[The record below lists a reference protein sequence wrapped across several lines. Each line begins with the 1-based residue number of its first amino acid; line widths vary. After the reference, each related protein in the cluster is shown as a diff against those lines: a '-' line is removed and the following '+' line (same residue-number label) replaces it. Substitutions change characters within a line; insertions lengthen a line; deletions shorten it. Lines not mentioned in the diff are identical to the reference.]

1 VRKLATRRER
11 VVLEL
16 DDRFTSGMAKA
27 AAAAAL
33 FDKQIS
39 KSGKSTDSFGRDVS
53 KAEGQTNRLSGT
65 LSRSTRDL
73 DSYSGRLGILASTIG
88 AIGPAAVP
96 ITAVAI
102 PAVTGLAQQLGLAA
116 LAGGTAVLAFQG
128 VGDALTAMN
137 KAHLEPTAA
146 NLEKAREAMERLSPA
161 AQGLVLKLESMRGE
175 LGKLKDAAGSGILP
189 GATAA
194 LDDLE
199 KRLPIVERI
208 LHQVSMA
215 VGDALRDGAASLA
228 GPEWD
233 KFFKFIA
240 TEARPEL
247 TKLAKS
253 VGNVAHGLAEM
264 WIAFGPL
271 NSDFSSWML
280 KASRDFNA
288 WATGLSKTE
297 GFQEF
302 VAYIHENGPKVGAAL
317 AAIANALLQIVE
329 AAAPMG
335 GPILDALTA
344 VANVIADIADSDLGT
359 PIFGMIAAF
368 SAASLAM
375 KAFGSISTGVMGSFV
390 KAQVGAGKAIR
401 ANVVGVET
409 LGVATE
415 AVAAKQAG
423 LAAKSAAG
431 IRTLAGGAG
440 RLGLAAAAF
449 SGLADNVGL
458 STAAMGGFV
467 AGPWGAGAG
476 LLYDVASSGNAAG
489 DALDRLRSAVD
500 SSNFSTIN
508 AGLAETTAEIDKQK
522 NSVSGYLK
530 LAIQGIHPH
539 GGMGGTSLFNFDDT
553 GLGRQIAERNA
564 LEQASGDLRLGIQ
577 TVGQFNGLGSS
588 GTASSLEDLQRVI
601 QKVKPAMDDLGISM
615 DDLAQGARDGSIVQM
630 GKDINAW
637 LANPLNRAKLSAD
650 QFKASIESVYATLSK
665 RASMRD
671 FEAAIDA
678 ATKSLK
684 DNGKT
689 LDIHTEKGRNNQAA
703 LDNIANTALKV
714 AEGLKGVNR
723 VKMLAQAR
731 DDFARTA
738 HSMGM
743 SWDAANALADKLIQ
757 LDKVRV
763 RPEIDVDTDSAM
775 ASLRGLQAQ
784 LSALHDKHI
793 AITVS
798 HGNSDTVGADPLL
811 ADGGFVRGPGGPR
824 DDKIPARLSNGEFVV
839 NANATARN
847 LPLLHSINA
856 QRFAD
861 GGLATYTSRRD
872 RSYGERA
879 GGQSSS
885 RIAVDLGDVRI
896 TGILQSNIGP
906 VQVEG
911 WATAAAR
918 SVVSDSADLA
928 GTHAR
933 MYTGGGERG

>member
-1 VRKLATRRER
+1 VSTVATRRER

-16 DDRFTSGMAKA
+16 EDRFTPGMVKA

-33 FDKQIS
+33 FDKQID
-39 KSGKSTDSFGRDVS
+39 KSGKRTDAFGRELTG
-53 KAEGQTNRLSGT
+53 AERETTRLSGT
-65 LSRSTRDL
+65 LSRSTREL
-73 DSYSGRLGILASTIG
+73 DSYSGRLGLLASTLG

-96 ITAVAI
+96 IAAVAI
-102 PAVTGLAQQLGLAA
+102 PAVTGLAQQFGFAA

-146 NLEKAREAMERLSPA
+146 NLEKARQAMEQLSPA
-161 AQGLVLKLESMRGE
+161 AQDLVKKLASMRGE

-240 TEARPEL
+240 VEARPEL

-264 WIAFGPL
+264 WVAFGPL

-280 KASRDFNA
+280 KASRDFNS

-302 VAYIHENGPKVGAAL
+302 VAYIRENGPKVGEAL
-317 AAIANALLQIVE
+317 AAISNALLQIVE

-359 PIFGMIAAF
+359 PIFGMVAAF
-368 SAASLAM
+368 SALSLAT
-375 KAFGSISTGVMGSFV
+375 KAWEAISKGALGTFISGQAKAGAAIKANTSALASQGS
-390 KAQVGAGKAIR
+390 A
-401 ANVVGVET
+401 
-409 LGVATE
+409 
-415 AVAAKQAG
+415 
-423 LAAKSAAG
+423 
-431 IRTLAGGAG
+431 IRTLAGGATRVG
-440 RLGLAAAAF
+440 FAAAAF

-476 LLYDVASSGNAAG
+476 LLYDVATSGNDAA
-489 DALDRLRSAVD
+489 DALDRLGDAVHAG
-500 SSNFSTIN
+500 NFSAIN
-508 AGLAETTAEIDKQK
+508 AQLASTTAEIEKQK
-522 NSVSGYLK
+522 NSVGGYLK
-530 LAIQGIHPH
+530 LAIQGIDIHSRS
-539 GGMGGTSLFNFDDT
+539 GWNFDST
-553 GLGRQIAERNA
+553 GLGHQIEQRNA
-564 LEQASGDLRLGIQ
+564 LEQASGDLQLGIQ
-577 TVGQFNGLGSS
+577 TVGQFNGIGSS
-588 GTASSLEDLQRVI
+588 GAATGLEDLNRVI
-601 QKVKPAMDDLGISM
+601 TKVKPAMDDLGISM
-615 DDLAQGARDGSIVQM
+615 DDLAQGARDGSIIQM
-630 GKDINAW
+630 GKDIDTW
-637 LANPLNRAKLSAD
+637 LKDPLNRAKLSAD
-650 QFKASIESVYATLSK
+650 QFKVSIESVYAVLSK

-678 ATKSLK
+678 ASQSLK

-714 AEGLKGVNR
+714 AESLTGMNR
-723 VKMLAQAR
+723 VRMLEQAR

-743 SWDAANALADKLIQ
+743 TWDKANALADKLIQ
-757 LDKVRV
+757 IDKLKVEPEIKVDPSRALAEIARV
-763 RPEIDVDTDSAM
+763 RAYLDSLHGKSIAVNVTRR
-775 ASLRGLQAQ
+775 LVEQTGLQ
-784 LSALHDKHI
+784 H
-793 AITVS
+793 
-798 HGNSDTVGADPLL
+798 
-811 ADGGFVRGPGGPR
+811 ADGGLISGPGGPR
-824 DDKIPARLSNGEFVV
+824 DDRIPALLSNGEFVV
-839 NANATARN
+839 NAAATARN
-847 LPLLHSINA
+847 RGLLESINA

-861 GGLATYTSRRD
+861 GGLATYASYRD
-872 RSYGERA
+872 RSHGAHSGSNSTNRL
-879 GGQSSS
+879 
-885 RIAVDLGDVRI
+885 AVQLGDLRVVG
-896 TGILQSNIGP
+896 TLDTPWGP
-906 VQVEG
+906 AQVEG
-911 WATAAAR
+911 IARSAAR
-918 SVVSDSADLA
+918 SEITDASALS

-933 MYTGGGERG
+933 MYANGGERG

>member
-1 VRKLATRRER
+1 
-11 VVLEL
+11 
-16 DDRFTSGMAKA
+16 MAKA

-33 FDKQIS
+33 FDKQIG
-39 KSGKSTDSFGRDVS
+39 KSGKSTDSFGRDLS

-65 LSRSTRDL
+65 LSRSTREL
-73 DSYSGRLGILASTIG
+73 DSYSGRLGILASSIG

-208 LHQVSMA
+208 LHQVSLA

-280 KASRDFNA
+280 KASRDFNS
-288 WATGLSKTE
+288 WATGLSKTQ

-302 VAYIHENGPKVGAAL
+302 VAYIRENGPKVGDAL
-317 AAIANALLQIVE
+317 GAIGNALLQVVE
-329 AAAPMG
+329 AAAPIG
-335 GPILDALTA
+335 GPILDALSA
-344 VANVIADIADSDLGT
+344 VADIVAAIADSDMGT
-359 PIFGMIAAF
+359 PIFTTIAAF
-368 SAASLAM
+368 SALSLVT
-375 KAFGSISTGVMGSFV
+375 KAWSGLATTSAGAFIKG
-390 KAQVGAGKAIR
+390 QVGAAQAIGVTTKEMINLNAVNRSNVLTTAGLVAGNAKVAGSFKSLGKGA
-401 ANVVGVET
+401 AVMGGLALVSSG
-409 LGVATE
+409 ATE
-415 AVAAKQAG
+415 KIG
-423 LAAKSAAG
+423 LTNTAM
-431 IRTLAGGAG
+431 
-440 RLGLAAAAF
+440 LGLAG
-449 SGLADNVGL
+449 S
-458 STAAMGGFV
+458 M
-467 AGPWGAGAG
+467 AGPWGAAAGAG
-476 LLYDVASSGNAAG
+476 VGLVLDFANVQGAASRQA
-489 DALDRLRSAVD
+489 DALA
-500 SSNFSTIN
+500 
-508 AGLAETTAEIDKQK
+508 
-522 NSVSGYLK
+522 
-530 LAIQGIHPH
+530 
-539 GGMGGTSLFNFDDT
+539 
-553 GLGRQIAERNA
+553 
-564 LEQASGDLRLGIQ
+564 
-577 TVGQFNGLGSS
+577 
-588 GTASSLEDLQRVI
+588 
-601 QKVKPAMDDLGISM
+601 
-615 DDLAQGARDGSIVQM
+615 
-630 GKDINAW
+630 
-637 LANPLNRAKLSAD
+637 
-650 QFKASIESVYATLSK
+650 ATLDDQTGALTRNTRELVFNNLEKSG
-665 RASMRD
+665 
-671 FEAAIDA
+671 AIDA
-678 ATKSLK
+678 AKELGISLSVLQGAAEGSATDLAAVNAVLDDIGGNRGVGGRSADPLGLSKMFGDDKVKAANKVRDAVSDNSTAMSLAKGKAHDLGLALDHNATGPTSRAARAFDDAARATERFQKAVSALDRMLDKRGALNAYKQSVLDLKKTIHDEGADFRDTTVKGLRHRDMLDQIAKNAETASQKLGPLNKQRVLREAIDDLKEFRGKSDSARAYAQPLIDKLKELEKLDPKINVAVENRDALRSLK
-684 DNGKT
+684 
-689 LDIHTEKGRNNQAA
+689 E
-703 LDNIANTALKV
+703 
-714 AEGLKGVNR
+714 
-723 VKMLAQAR
+723 
-731 DDFARTA
+731 
-738 HSMGM
+738 
-743 SWDAANALADKLIQ
+743 
-757 LDKVRV
+757 
-763 RPEIDVDTDSAM
+763 
-775 ASLRGLQAQ
+775 LQAQ

-798 HGNSDTVGADPLL
+798 HGNSTTVGADPNL
-811 ADGGFVRGPGGPR
+811 ADGGHVRGPGGPR
-824 DDKIPARLSNGEFVV
+824 DDMIPARLSNGEFVV

-879 GGQSSS
+879 GGQSAS
-885 RIAVDLGDVRI
+885 RIAVDLGDLRVVG
-896 TGILQSNIGP
+896 TLNTPWGP
-906 VQVEG
+906 ATVEG
-911 WATAAAR
+911 IARAAAR
-918 SVVSDSADLA
+918 SEVSDSAALGD
-928 GTHAR
+928 THAR